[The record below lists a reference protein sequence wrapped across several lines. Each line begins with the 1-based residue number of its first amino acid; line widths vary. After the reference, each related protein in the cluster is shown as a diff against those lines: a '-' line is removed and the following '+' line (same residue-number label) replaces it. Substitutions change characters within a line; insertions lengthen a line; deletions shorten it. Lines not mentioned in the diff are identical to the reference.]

1 MNRNGEGTMDWAGV
15 AGDSERQRT
24 GRPNFLLFIVDQF
37 HPRCLGYA
45 GHPLVRTPNLDRLAA
60 NGMTFSRIYTSQP
73 LCMPARATMFTGLTP
88 RGHRVRMN
96 GIPLDPS
103 IPTFTGALRTAGY
116 HTHCCGKVHLHV
128 AKPSSVPIDTV
139 DPQDFP
145 EWGEMWLS
153 GRIRDLPLPYYGLE
167 SVDFA
172 NGHGHGSYG
181 HYVHWL
187 DSAHPNEAHLFHDK
201 VPLVPPSPAFELFN
215 RQSYKWAL
223 PRELHPMTWIAD
235 RTIDFLNGAGRQ
247 QQAAAEDPSGPG
259 RPFCLMCSIQ
269 EPHSPFAPP
278 APYCYGYDP
287 AEVPPPL
294 GRQGEYDDLPP
305 HFRLMY
311 ETPIT
316 TSGNKGQPM
325 SATEPY
331 YAECAAH
338 YFGLIEM
345 LDHQVGRVME
355 ALHANGLAEDTVVLF
370 VADHGEAL
378 GDHGMWGKGPY
389 HFDGVIRVPFLVSWP
404 GRTAPG
410 SVHEGVVSLLDLA
423 PTILD
428 MAGVPIPQGAV
439 PQSSGAQRPEAP
451 GAPPAWPGRSL
462 APVLTGQDTSTEASA
477 LVEMDEDY
485 MGFKMRTLVTE
496 RYRLT
501 TYSGQ
506 PYGELF
512 DLADDPRELQNLWDD
527 PGHRSLR
534 DELRLQLLDK
544 IVETDISVP
553 RQIARS

>member
-1 MNRNGEGTMDWAGV
+1 MVE
-15 AGDSERQRT
+15 SK
-24 GRPNFLLFIVDQF
+24 RPNFLIFIVDQF
-37 HPRCLGYA
+37 HPHCLGYA

-60 NGMTFSRIYTSQP
+60 SGMTFQRMYTSQP
-73 LCMPARATMFTGLTP
+73 LCMPARATLFTGLTP

-103 IPTFTGALRTAGY
+103 LPTFTGALRAVGY
-116 HTHCCGKVHLHV
+116 HTHCCGKIHLHV
-128 AKPSSVPIDTV
+128 SVPNGVSLDEV
-139 DPQDFP
+139 DPAAYP
-145 EWGEMWLS
+145 EWAAAWRS
-153 GRIRDLPLPYYGLE
+153 GRIRDLPQPYYGLE
-167 SVDFA
+167 SVDMV

-187 DSAHPNEAHLFHDK
+187 EREHPKEAHLFHDK
-201 VPLVPPSPAFELFN
+201 VPLEPPSPASELFN

-223 PRELHPMTWIAD
+223 PEDLHPMTWIAD
-235 RTIDFLNGAGRQ
+235 RSIDFLQQAGRQ
-247 QQAAAEDPSGPG
+247 QREAAAIPSRRG

-269 EPHSPFAPP
+269 EPHPPFAPP
-278 APYCYGYDP
+278 APYCHAYDP
-287 AEVPPPL
+287 AGVPPPP

-305 HFRLMY
+305 HFRLMV

-325 SATEPY
+325 SATAPY

-355 ALHANGLAEDTVVLF
+355 ALQASGLAEDTVVLF

-378 GDHGMWGKGPY
+378 GDHGLWGKGPY
-389 HFDGVIRVPFLVSWP
+389 HFDGVIRVPFLVRWP

-410 SVHEGVVSLLDLA
+410 SMHEGVVSLLDLA

-428 MAGVPIPQGAV
+428 MAGAPIPYDLG
-439 PQSSGAQRPEAP
+439 PEPPEAP

-462 APVLTGQDTSTEASA
+462 VPVLTGDYTMPAAKA

-485 MGFKMRTLVTE
+485 LGFKMRTLVTE

-512 DLADDPRELQNLWDD
+512 DLAGDPHELHNLWDD
-527 PGHRSLR
+527 PGRRSLR
-534 DELRLQLLDK
+534 DELRLLLLDK
-544 IVETDISVP
+544 IMETDISFP
-553 RQIARS
+553 RQMARS